1 MGISSLTSH
10 LSGQKHSEIA
20 SLRKSQT
27 GAVFFRKEPQS
38 GAAESRSTKVTKVE
52 DLVIPACTIWAEILW
67 TLKVVTSHLSLR
79 SCLGLNEL
87 FEIMFRDSKV
97 VKSFQLSKTKC
108 VYFITY
114 GLAPYVKELLM
125 KNIQS
130 SPFFVLSFDESL
142 NIIIQKEQMDLQVRF
157 WDNEK
162 KKVCTRYHGSKL
174 VQRPNAKNLCD
185 VLIFSLK
192 DLSAERLIQLSVDG
206 PSTNWCVLQLLND
219 DREEKGYP
227 QIINIGS
234 CGLRVMHRA
243 FKAGMEAAG
252 WNVGK
257 VLKSMWQ
264 LFHDSPARRETYA
277 RICESE
283 IFPVRCA

>member
-1 MGISSLTSH
+1 MGISALTSH

-27 GAVFFRKEPQS
+27 GALFFRKEPQS
-38 GAAESRSTKVTKVE
+38 GAAESRSAKVTKIE
-52 DLVIPACTIWAEILW
+52 DLVIPAGTIRAEILW
-67 TLKVVTSHLSLR
+67 TLKVDTSHFSLR

-87 FEIMFRDSKV
+87 FEVMFPDSKV
-97 VKSFQLSKTKC
+97 AKSFQLSKTKC
-108 VYFITY
+108 GYFFTY

-125 KNIQS
+125 KKIQS
-130 SPFFVLSFDESL
+130 SPFFVLSFDGSL

-162 KKVCTRYHGSKL
+162 KKVCTRYHGSKF
-174 VQRPNAKNLCD
+174 VQSPNAKNLCD
-185 VLIFSLK
+185 VLICSLK
-192 DLSAERLIQLSVDG
+192 DLSAEHLIQFSMDG

-234 CGLRVMHRA
+234 CGLHVMHGA

-277 RICESE
+277 HICES
-283 IFPVRCA
+283 